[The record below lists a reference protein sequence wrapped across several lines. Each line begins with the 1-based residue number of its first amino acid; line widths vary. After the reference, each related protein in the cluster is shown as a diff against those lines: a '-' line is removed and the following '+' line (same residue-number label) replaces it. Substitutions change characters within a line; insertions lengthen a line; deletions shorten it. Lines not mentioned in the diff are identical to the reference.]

1 MYAHY
6 VLMSES
12 SAKLVVMWWHGGVG
26 SAVEIQVHCMGDQNG
41 GWNIVKLL
49 IVERA
54 GQLGSGSSQV
64 HMCQKMRECA
74 VREKAEEQA
83 GKTEWISQVNERSDI
98 SGTKRLI

>member
-1 MYAHY
+1 MMYAHY

-26 SAVEIQVHCMGDQNG
+26 SAVEIQVHCMGDQND

-54 GQLGSGSSQV
+54 GQLV
-64 HMCQKMRECA
+64 
-74 VREKAEEQA
+74 EKRCMEEVEA
-83 GKTEWISQVNERSDI
+83 LKYIGVK
-98 SGTKRLI
+98 K